1 MVSTLSTVSG
11 LSHNRICMKTYKVL
25 PLALVILSGFSLFG
39 CQSQSTST
47 ATPLKNTS
55 QYENIKKMQ
64 AKTRDLDGDG
74 VPDELD
80 QCPGTPINI
89 VPDEQGCPSYSDD
102 NLGVKIQYR
111 AFFAKGSSEL
121 SKEYQLELDKVAQKL
136 QEYNTATMR
145 IEAHAST
152 DEVSAVDAVLQ
163 PNALSRNRALIVKN
177 YLIMQHKIDP
187 DRLSIASYGAE
198 QPIAPSDTEEGK
210 SMNRRVY
217 GVATEPKDGVVY
229 HNQND

>member
-1 MVSTLSTVSG
+1 
-11 LSHNRICMKTYKVL
+11 MKTQLGNAFLILVSA
-25 PLALVILSGFSLFG
+25 LALSACQTSVLQNQATQTTDLPVVEVILDS
-39 CQSQSTST
+39 
-47 ATPLKNTS
+47 
-55 QYENIKKMQ
+55 
-64 AKTRDLDGDG
+64 DGDG
-74 VPDELD
+74 VPDDIDE
-80 QCPGTPINI
+80 CPGTPINI

-102 NLGVKIQYR
+102 NLGVKIEYR

-177 YLIMQHKIDP
+177 YLIMQHQIDP
-187 DRLSIASYGAE
+187 NRLSTFIYSAD
-198 QPIAPSDTEEGK
+198 QPIASSDTEEER

-217 GVATEPKDGVVY
+217 GLATEPEDGVVH